1 MIQWLGQPPAICPP
15 GTFREVDSKLCFPI
29 PDELPKI
36 ETLYDEPP
44 VPPALAGPT
53 VEEKRNQMLLIAGGI
68 VALGL
73 LAYSVL
79 K

>member
-1 MIQWLGQPPAICPP
+1 MIRWLGQPPEICPP

-29 PDELPKI
+29 PDELPRI

-44 VPPALAGPT
+44 APPPV
-53 VEEKRNQMLLIAGGI
+53 VEEKPNQMLLIAGGV

-73 LAYSVL
+73 LAYAVL
-79 K
+79 R